1 MGKPVSPD
9 LSKVESDSIHRQR
22 RVQSP
27 SSQHERSSITS
38 SSQPDTSKAELP
50 TEEVI
55 LKRHLGIFSGV
66 CFIVG
71 IIIGSGI
78 FVSPKN
84 VLKDTKSVG
93 FCLIVWAVCGLLAL
107 LGALCYAEIG
117 TVIPRNGAEIAY
129 LKEGTVKNPSG
140 IALSFYAGLWA
151 YDGWNS
157 LNTVTEELK
166 NPQRNLWLSIV
177 LALPAVTVLY
187 VLTNISYFTVLS
199 KAAMLSSNV
208 VAVTWGEAVLWHQAV
223 RVLLILI
230 SISALG
236 SANGTLFAAARYC
249 MVGAQYGY
257 LPEVFAC
264 IHSKRLT
271 PLPGIVL
278 QGFIGILFCL
288 PSDIYDLIELF
299 SFAAWIFY
307 GLTFVATLCCK
318 FTKKDAERVINV
330 PIPLIII
337 IIIISIYLVITP
349 VITQPSVK
357 LLYATIIMLV
367 GLVFYYPFVYRKMEF
382 NIMIES
388 NSIHRHR
395 SDQSSITEH
404 RHAPITSVVQPDS
417 LKVVLPPDEPILKR
431 HLDLFSG
438 VCFIVGIIIG
448 SGIFV
453 SSQGVLQET
462 QCTFVSFLGTLCYA
476 EIGTVI
482 PRNGAEVAYL
492 KEGTTKKSFGVALAF
507 YKGLFAYGG
516 WHNLNTV
523 TEEIKNPQRNLWL
536 SIVLALPCVIILYI
550 LTNISYFT
558 VMNKAEL
565 LSSNA
570 VAVTWGEVALGPAVR
585 ALVILISISALGSV
599 NVSLFGAARYCM
611 VGAQYGYLSELFAC
625 VQTQRLTP
633 LPGVVLVVVSSI

>member
-1 MGKPVSPD
+1 MMFQQTNIVVRCMVLLLLILQLGLVLAFSDTNDDLISLNFEDNIDGKFISFSKMNIRLSRQSNLD
-9 LSKVESDSIHRQR
+9 LS
-22 RVQSP
+22 P
-27 SSQHERSSITS
+27 SRTIS
-38 SSQPDTSKAELP
+38 SSQYERLINFNNDYQYYALKVHFKRGTIQDYVMTSIP
-50 TEEVI
+50 M
-55 LKRHLGIFSGV
+55 
-66 CFIVG
+66 
-71 IIIGSGI
+71 
-78 FVSPKN
+78 
-84 VLKDTKSVG
+84 
-93 FCLIVWAVCGLLAL
+93 CLIVQTQFH
-107 LGALCYAEIG
+107 Y
-117 TVIPRNGAEIAY
+117 
-129 LKEGTVKNPSG
+129 
-140 IALSFYAGLWA
+140 
-151 YDGWNS
+151 
-157 LNTVTEELK
+157 TVTLFVNENGYIVGVQVTTGNSTCNLSNINKAEEKQEYNYKITMRLQLNEVGPQPEVQQFLDKLK
-166 NPQRNLWLSIV
+166 RQQE
-177 LALPAVTVLY
+177 A
-187 VLTNISYFTVLS
+187 
-199 KAAMLSSNV
+199 KLSSQENDN
-208 VAVTWGEAVLWHQAV
+208 
-223 RVLLILI
+223 RPFILK
-230 SISALG
+230 
-236 SANGTLFAAARYC
+236 Y
-249 MVGAQYGY
+249 
-257 LPEVFAC
+257 
-264 IHSKRLT
+264 
-271 PLPGIVL
+271 
-278 QGFIGILFCL
+278 
-288 PSDIYDLIELF
+288 
-299 SFAAWIFY
+299 
-307 GLTFVATLCCK
+307 
-318 FTKKDAERVINV
+318 
-330 PIPLIII
+330 
-337 IIIISIYLVITP
+337 
-349 VITQPSVK
+349 
-357 LLYATIIMLV
+357 
-367 GLVFYYPFVYRKMEF
+367 
-382 NIMIES
+382 S

-585 ALVILISISALGSV
+585 PLVILISISALGSV